1 MSYFYCHTGDVL
13 ISKDG
18 RNLVRF
24 VYKRREQKEEFKGE
38 LLETLDIE
46 NIHELTGN
54 TPLYH
59 NFKYENYIDIRKI
72 NKEEIDKK
80 FEKYIRKEYRYFL
93 TLEEKII
100 KAEDE
105 LNDMKKEL
113 FLKKLKDD
121 SIKEFEI
128 TLSLETLN
136 KLINF
141 NCISRDI
148 KNKTFEYI
156 VCYIKIKISIFG
168 SKLYIEKM
176 EA

>member
-1 MSYFYCHTGDVL
+1 M
-13 ISKDG
+13 
-18 RNLVRF
+18 
-24 VYKRREQKEEFKGE
+24 
-38 LLETLDIE
+38 
-46 NIHELTGN
+46 
-54 TPLYH
+54 
-59 NFKYENYIDIRKI
+59 
-72 NKEEIDKK
+72 
-80 FEKYIRKEYRYFL
+80 
-93 TLEEKII
+93 